1 LDATEKH
8 CNKFSSI
15 DKKKIK
21 MSKPKLFLILFS
33 VSFLIIIS
41 SAFLLTAGRTIGQSL
56 FGRSFAEGQLKDYVS
71 AVLKQDVNGFRCQ
84 AVDTDGNGYVSCD
97 YTTVSQPN
105 TPLSIECSAWGLDGF
120 LNRGCKTRYPRL

>member
-1 LDATEKH
+1 MPKL
-8 CNKFSSI
+8 
-15 DKKKIK
+15 
-21 MSKPKLFLILFS
+21 KLFLILFS
-33 VSFLIIIS
+33 ISFLVVVLGT
-41 SAFLLTAGRTIGQSL
+41 FLLTAGKTIGQSL

-71 AVLKQDVNGFRCQ
+71 AVLKQNVNGLRCQ

-120 LNRGCKTRYPRL
+120 LNRGCKTRFPHLP